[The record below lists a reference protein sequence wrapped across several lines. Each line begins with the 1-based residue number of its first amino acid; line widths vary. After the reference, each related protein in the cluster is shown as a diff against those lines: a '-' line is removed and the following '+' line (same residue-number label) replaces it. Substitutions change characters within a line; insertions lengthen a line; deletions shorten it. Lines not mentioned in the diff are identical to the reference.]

1 MTETENP
8 QGNFQIFEEN
18 KDRGFEGR
26 AQLMGRGCRKM
37 MGKGVLISLSRNDYK
52 VQ

>member
-8 QGNFQIFEEN
+8 QGSFQIFEEN
-18 KDRGFEGR
+18 KDRGYEGR
-26 AQLMGRGCRKM
+26 AQLMGRGYRK
-37 MGKGVLISLSRNDYK
+37 GSRNDYK